1 MNNQFCKK
9 NYREREPHT
18 EDKLELGEYLHG
30 LILEDAILEDQ
41 LYTHEIEAVHQYQDM
56 AEERIAPKVKDID
69 YENCEYICCALEDSI
84 GLSGIKI
91 WKRIANELIHDNEV
105 LETLQTMDKPPFR
118 RWIDS
123 VCDGYQSGRTDEF
136 IEASKKLNLP
146 TVVTCLEN
154 CYSNNGISSD
164 YPLSQMSDLN
174 DEHRDNLTKILE
186 RDARPFE
193 YAIRDYERELNMD
206 ECDIEGTV
214 MEELMN
220 YLRKWK
226 PYTKLSTLNQICIE
240 EQLDDG
246 VLAFIE
252 AECYVMSH

>member
-1 MNNQFCKK
+1 MLNQFCSGD
-9 NYREREPHT
+9 YHDT
-18 EDKLELGEYLHG
+18 EELGEYLHG
-30 LILEDAILEDQ
+30 LIMEDAILEDQ
-41 LYTHEIEAVHQYQDM
+41 LYTHEIEAVRQYRDM
-56 AEERIAPKVKDID
+56 VEERIAPKIKDID
-69 YENCEYICCALEDSI
+69 YENCESICFALEDSI

-123 VCDGYQSGRTDEF
+123 VCDGYQSGGTDEF

-154 CYSNNGISSD
+154 CYTNNYISE

-174 DEHRDNLTKILE
+174 NEHRDNLTKILE
-186 RDARPFE
+186 RDAPSFV
-193 YAIRDYERELNMD
+193 YAIRDYERELNMK

-226 PYTKLSTLNQICIE
+226 PYTKLYRLKHICE
-240 EQLDDG
+240 DEQLYEG
-246 VLAFIE
+246 VDAFIT
-252 AECYVMSH
+252 AETYVMSH